1 VTSVVA
7 PGALRTAVEV
17 AAGRLAVAG
26 VPSPRFDAEELAAHA
41 LGIERRELWSVA
53 SLGAAAGAF
62 ASYVDRR
69 AAREPLQHITGR
81 AFFRHLEL
89 AVGPGVFVPRPETEL
104 VAEAAIEA
112 ARSSA
117 ADAPPVVVDLC
128 TGSGA
133 IALAVAG
140 EVPGSRVHAVEAD
153 PDAFVWAARNC
164 AGSAVDLRLG
174 DMADAFADLDGA
186 VDVVVAN
193 PPYIPVGAV
202 IRDAEVASHD
212 PSLALW
218 SGADGLDAMRVL
230 EVTAARL
237 LRPGGTV
244 VAEHAD
250 LQGSSAP
257 AVFRHTGRWSD
268 VRDHRDLAGR
278 DRYLTATRAPP
289 PPPPSP
295 PPATSKS
302 IMQ

>member
-1 VTSVVA
+1 MTSVA
-7 PGALRTAVEV
+7 ASTGLRAAVEE
-17 AAGRLAVAG
+17 AADRLAVAG

-41 LGIERRELWSVA
+41 LGIERRELWSVT
-53 SLGAAAGAF
+53 SLGASAGTYAE
-62 ASYVDRR
+62 YVGRR

-104 VAEAAIEA
+104 VAEAAVEA
-112 ARSSA
+112 ARTA
-117 ADAPPVVVDLC
+117 GVGGVPAVVVDLC

-133 IALAVAG
+133 IALAVAS

-153 PDAFVWAARNC
+153 PDAFAWASRNC
-164 AGSAVDLRLG
+164 RGSGVDLRLG
-174 DMADAFADLDGA
+174 DMAVAFTDLDGD

-202 IRDAEVASHD
+202 IRDAEVATHD

-218 SGADGLDAMRVL
+218 SGTDGLDAMRVL
-230 EVTAARL
+230 EVVAARL

-250 LQGSSAP
+250 LQGASAP
-257 AVFRHTGRWSD
+257 EVFRHTRRWVD

-278 DRYLTATRAPP
+278 DRYVTATRA
-289 PPPPSP
+289 SR
-295 PPATSKS
+295 
-302 IMQ
+302 

>member
-1 VTSVVA
+1 MTS
-7 PGALRTAVEV
+7 LV
-17 AAGRLAVAG
+17 AAGGLRAAVDSAVERLAAAG

-41 LGIERRELWSVA
+41 LGVERRELWSVT
-53 SLGAAAGAF
+53 SLGASAGTFAA
-62 ASYVDRR
+62 YVDRR

-112 ARSSA
+112 ARSLSTD
-117 ADAPPVVVDLC
+117 DAPPVVVDLC

-133 IALAVAG
+133 IALAVAT

-153 PDAFVWAARNC
+153 PDAFAWASRNC
-164 AGSAVDLRLG
+164 SGSGVDLRLG

-186 VDVVVAN
+186 VDVVVGN

-202 IRDAEVASHD
+202 IRDAEVATHD

-218 SGADGLDAMRVL
+218 SGSDGLDAMRVL
-230 EVTAARL
+230 EVVAARL

-257 AVFRHTGRWSD
+257 EVFRHTGRWVD

-278 DRYLTATRAPP
+278 DRYLTATRAPG
-289 PPPPSP
+289 
-295 PPATSKS
+295 
-302 IMQ
+302 

>member
-1 VTSVVA
+1 VTS
-7 PGALRTAVEV
+7 LV
-17 AAGRLAVAG
+17 AAGGLRAAVDSAAQRLAAAG

-41 LGIERRELWSVA
+41 LGVERRELWSLP
-53 SLGAAAGAF
+53 SLGTAAGAF
-62 ASYVDRR
+62 EAYVVRR
-69 AAREPLQHITGR
+69 ATREPLQHITGR

-112 ARSSA
+112 ARA
-117 ADAPPVVVDLC
+117 VLAREPAGVALAGDEVAGPVVIDLC

-133 IALAVAG
+133 IALAVAT

-153 PDAFVWAARNC
+153 PDAFAWASRNC
-164 AGSAVDLRLG
+164 SGSGIDLRLG
-174 DMADAFADLDGA
+174 DMADAFTDLDGA

-193 PPYIPVGAV
+193 PPYVPVGAV
-202 IRDAEVASHD
+202 IRDAEVATHD

-230 EVTAARL
+230 EVVAARL
-237 LRPGGTV
+237 LRPGARV

-257 AVFRHTGRWSD
+257 EVFRATGRWSD
-268 VRDHRDLAGR
+268 LRDHRDLAGR
-278 DRYLTATRAPP
+278 DRYLTATRAP
-289 PPPPSP
+289 
-295 PPATSKS
+295 T
-302 IMQ
+302 